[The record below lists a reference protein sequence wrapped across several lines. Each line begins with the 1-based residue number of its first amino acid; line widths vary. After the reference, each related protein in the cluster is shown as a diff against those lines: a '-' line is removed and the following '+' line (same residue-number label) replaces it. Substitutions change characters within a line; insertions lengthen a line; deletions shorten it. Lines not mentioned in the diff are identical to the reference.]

1 MRRLAEAGDT
11 THELMAIS
19 GHRTLSEVQR
29 YTADADRKKLADSG
43 VKKRIVNVDVSN
55 PAAPPAQTKR

>member
-43 VKKRIVNVDVSN
+43 MKKRIANADVSN